1 YDMTRPAFARIT
13 SASVKT
19 AAGVKPLDPTDTATC
34 YKVVSTNFVA
44 GLLGVVKAQTGGVL
58 QVVPKA
64 ADCATVIDPTV
75 NFVDRDPTTASLEE
89 LKDWQ
94 ALLKYVGSFPDTDGD
109 GLPNIPAAYATT
121 QMRIVGQ

>member
-1 YDMTRPAFARIT
+1 MGSDFFLQVSGLSITYDMTRPAFARIT

-19 AAGVKPLDPTDTATC
+19 AAGAKPLDPTDTTTC

-75 NFVDRDPTTASLEE
+75 NFVDGIRPRPRS
-89 LKDWQ
+89 K
-94 ALLKYVGSFPDTDGD
+94 S
-109 GLPNIPAAYATT
+109 
-121 QMRIVGQ
+121 